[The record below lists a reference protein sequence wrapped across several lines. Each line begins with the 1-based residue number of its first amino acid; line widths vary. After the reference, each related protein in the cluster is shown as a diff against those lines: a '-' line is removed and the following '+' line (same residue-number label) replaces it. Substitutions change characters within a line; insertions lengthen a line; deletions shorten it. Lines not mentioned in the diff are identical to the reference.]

1 MGTAIHGR
9 NSFNTQP
16 PEGGWVFKIGSS
28 LLLRSVSTHSR
39 PKAAGFADLTS
50 LGVDIAVS
58 THSRPKAAGPTRFCR
73 VSTVNGFQHTA
84 ARRRLEESALSFD
97 LEAEFQ
103 HTAARRRL
111 EIMDDFNT
119 SSFSFNTQPPE
130 GGWIFRQRFRDGF
143 AVSTHSRPKAAGY
156 VKCSLTF
163 WLVTF
168 QHTAAR
174 RRLDPCADFLKF
186 LLMFQHTAARRRL
199 EMRLDRRVYSLQVST
214 HSRPKAAGSV
224 CLSRSFASSVSTH
237 SRPKAAGIG

>member
-39 PKAAGFADLTS
+39 PKAAGTRPHIRHFT
-50 LGVDIAVS
+50 IEVS

-143 AVSTHSRPKAAGY
+143 AVSTHSRPKAAG
-156 VKCSLTF
+156 
-163 WLVTF
+163 
-168 QHTAAR
+168 AAR
-174 RRLDPCADFLKF
+174 LIAEGAAD
-186 LLMFQHTAARRRL
+186 
-199 EMRLDRRVYSLQVST
+199 VST
-214 HSRPKAAGSV
+214 HSRPKAAG
-224 CLSRSFASSVSTH
+224 F
-237 SRPKAAGIG
+237 